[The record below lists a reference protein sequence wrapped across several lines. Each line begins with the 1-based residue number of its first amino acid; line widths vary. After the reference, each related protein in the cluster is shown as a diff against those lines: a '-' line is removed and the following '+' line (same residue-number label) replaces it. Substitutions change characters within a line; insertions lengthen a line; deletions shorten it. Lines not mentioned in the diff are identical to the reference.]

1 MVTLFDCVI
10 FLKVSFCVPSLFCI
24 MQSEKIGGFTL
35 MGAKKLKGARLILP
49 FGKIVL
55 THAIG
60 RGVMVLL
67 RIL

>member
-1 MVTLFDCVI
+1 
-10 FLKVSFCVPSLFCI
+10 
-24 MQSEKIGGFTL
+24 
-35 MGAKKLKGARLILP
+35 MGAKKLKGARFIPP

-67 RIL
+67 KIL